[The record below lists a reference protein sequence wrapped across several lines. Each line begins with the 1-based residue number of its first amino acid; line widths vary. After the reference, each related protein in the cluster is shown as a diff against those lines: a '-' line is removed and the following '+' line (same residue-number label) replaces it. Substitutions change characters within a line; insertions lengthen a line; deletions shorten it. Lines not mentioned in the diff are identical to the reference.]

1 MEQIYLNRTLKVIAR
16 LPCVEMRLPI
26 FSCLHSCLVALVCPA
41 GGFILLRSSK
51 VFDLSRQIVCSFVT
65 LGHSGL
71 GWAQSQQGR
80 RRRRK
85 IFCTI
90 LNSSAADL
98 VHRPAELFSKTKRS
112 FAAAAMSGKVGSLV
126 VGATRRPAILRQ
138 SSGPGSDFRRREL
151 GREDPSL
158 MKNEGKM
165 VTDWPWPL
173 KPCWFRGVA
182 QLRLKMKLVI
192 SRTDNCCIY
201 ISGWLTSKQTGPQ
214 TIRGCNNN
222 SILSSDAFPW
232 KTISIDRNRIIE
244 QLKTD
249 FLWAGGF
256 SL

>member
-1 MEQIYLNRTLKVIAR
+1 MNPFPMEQIYLNSTLEVIAC

-90 LNSSAADL
+90 LISSAADL
-98 VHRPAELFSKTKRS
+98 VHRPVQLFSKTK
-112 FAAAAMSGKVGSLV
+112 SGI

-158 MKNEGKM
+158 MKNEGKT
-165 VTDWPWPL
+165 VTD
-173 KPCWFRGVA
+173 
-182 QLRLKMKLVI
+182 
-192 SRTDNCCIY
+192 
-201 ISGWLTSKQTGPQ
+201 
-214 TIRGCNNN
+214 
-222 SILSSDAFPW
+222 
-232 KTISIDRNRIIE
+232 
-244 QLKTD
+244 
-249 FLWAGGF
+249 
-256 SL
+256 

>member
-1 MEQIYLNRTLKVIAR
+1 MEQIYLNGILEVIAR

-41 GGFILLRSSK
+41 GGFILLRSLK

-98 VHRPAELFSKTKRS
+98 VHRPVELCSKTKRS
-112 FAAAAMSGKVGSLV
+112 FTAAAVSGRVGAMLV

-151 GREDPSL
+151 GEDPTL

-165 VTDWPWPL
+165 VTD
-173 KPCWFRGVA
+173 
-182 QLRLKMKLVI
+182 
-192 SRTDNCCIY
+192 
-201 ISGWLTSKQTGPQ
+201 
-214 TIRGCNNN
+214 
-222 SILSSDAFPW
+222 
-232 KTISIDRNRIIE
+232 
-244 QLKTD
+244 
-249 FLWAGGF
+249 
-256 SL
+256 

>member
-1 MEQIYLNRTLKVIAR
+1 MEQIYLNGTLEVIAR

-90 LNSSAADL
+90 LISSAADL
-98 VHRPAELFSKTKRS
+98 VHRPVQLCSKTK
-112 FAAAAMSGKVGSLV
+112 SGI

-165 VTDWPWPL
+165 VTD
-173 KPCWFRGVA
+173 
-182 QLRLKMKLVI
+182 
-192 SRTDNCCIY
+192 
-201 ISGWLTSKQTGPQ
+201 
-214 TIRGCNNN
+214 
-222 SILSSDAFPW
+222 
-232 KTISIDRNRIIE
+232 
-244 QLKTD
+244 
-249 FLWAGGF
+249 
-256 SL
+256 

>member
-1 MEQIYLNRTLKVIAR
+1 MNPFPMEQIYLNSILEVIAR

-51 VFDLSRQIVCSFVT
+51 VFDLSRQIVCSLVT

-90 LNSSAADL
+90 LNSWFTVL
-98 VHRPAELFSKTKRS
+98 RS
-112 FAAAAMSGKVGSLV
+112 CAAAAMSGKVGSLV

-151 GREDPSL
+151 GRGDPSL

-165 VTDWPWPL
+165 VTD
-173 KPCWFRGVA
+173 
-182 QLRLKMKLVI
+182 
-192 SRTDNCCIY
+192 
-201 ISGWLTSKQTGPQ
+201 
-214 TIRGCNNN
+214 
-222 SILSSDAFPW
+222 
-232 KTISIDRNRIIE
+232 
-244 QLKTD
+244 
-249 FLWAGGF
+249 
-256 SL
+256 